1 MLTLRYEPE
10 FILMLSGRVGSLVAV
25 YKDSFIR
32 EAVYAIV
39 YTSQCNMASR
49 KKQLDFELKN

>member
-1 MLTLRYEPE
+1 
-10 FILMLSGRVGSLVAV
+10 MLSGRVGSLAAV

-32 EAVYAIV
+32 EAVYVIV

-49 KKQLDFELKN
+49 KKQLDLELKN

>member
-1 MLTLRYEPE
+1 
-10 FILMLSGRVGSLVAV
+10 MLSGRVGSLVAV